1 MATTLS
7 DAVDQKRNNLNAVRL
22 FLALTVLA
30 YHCSPLTRGADHHQ
44 GILPYFGD
52 TAVDLFFLISG
63 LLITASWQR
72 SKSATDFL
80 RKRVLRIY
88 PGFIGAYAFSVAA
101 MIWANPAVLN
111 KLVSLHGLSGVLTDC
126 VTLTNY
132 MLRGSGVFP
141 SNPYFGSADGS
152 LWTIPYEFGCY
163 LLVAIVGIFCLFK
176 FRRLAIAGL
185 IGAYV
190 YFCISVFKNAEVT
203 TPGRRFLT
211 YFLAGTCCWLWREK
225 IPLRG
230 TIVSASLAVMI
241 VAAFSRPV
249 WLLVEPICLTYA
261 CLWIGFTNPWKATS
275 WCDHTDLSYG
285 VYLYAFTVQQI
296 IATTAWGRNPFV
308 MLSVA
313 MPATIFVA
321 YVSWTLIEKRCLA
334 FKPQTSANRPLAKSD
349 VTTFTTVAGKI

>member
-1 MATTLS
+1 MATSLS

-22 FLALTVLA
+22 FLAATVLA

-72 SKSATDFL
+72 SKSAADFL
-80 RKRVLRIY
+80 RKRVLRIF
-88 PGFIGAYAFSVAA
+88 PGFIGAYAFAVAA
-101 MIWANPAVLN
+101 MTWANSAVLN
-111 KLVSLHGLSGVLTDC
+111 KLISFHGLGGILTDC

-141 SNPYFGSADGS
+141 LNPYFGSADGS

-163 LLVAIVGIFCLFK
+163 LLVAIAGILCLFK
-176 FRRLAIAGL
+176 YRWLAIAGL
-185 IGAYV
+185 IAAYAL
-190 YFCISVFKNAEVT
+190 FCNSVLQGAEVT

-211 YFLAGTCCWLWREK
+211 YFLVGMSCWLWREK

-230 TIVSASLAVMI
+230 AIVFLALAIMFA
-241 VAAFSRPV
+241 AAFSRPV
-249 WLLVEPICLTYA
+249 WLLFEPICLSYV
-261 CLWIGFTNPWKATS
+261 CLWIGFTKPWKATR

-308 MLSVA
+308 MLA
-313 MPATIFVA
+313 IATPATALMA
-321 YVSWTLIEKRCLA
+321 YLSWTLIEKRCLA
-334 FKPQTSANRPLAKSD
+334 LKPVRHSNLRRGEIAA
-349 VTTFTTVAGKI
+349 TTFTTVGRKI